1 MKGNAKILTALN
13 ALLAD
18 ELTAIS
24 QYMVHSE
31 MCANWGYGRLHK
43 ATEQRA
49 ISEMKHAE
57 KLIGR
62 ILFLEG
68 TPDLS
73 KLNEL
78 HIGAEVA
85 AQLSNDDAAE
95 DRAIKMYNASI
106 RQAAE
111 LGDNGTRE
119 LLVSILKDEEA
130 HIDWLEA
137 QNDQIKQMGIQIYL
151 AEQLRSEK

>member
-1 MKGNAKILTALN
+1 
-13 ALLAD
+13 
-18 ELTAIS
+18 
-24 QYMVHSE
+24 
-31 MCANWGYGRLHK
+31 
-43 ATEQRA
+43 
-49 ISEMKHAE
+49 
-57 KLIGR
+57 
-62 ILFLEG
+62 
-68 TPDLS
+68 
-73 KLNEL
+73 
-78 HIGAEVA
+78 
-85 AQLSNDDAAE
+85 
-95 DRAIKMYNASI
+95 MYNASI